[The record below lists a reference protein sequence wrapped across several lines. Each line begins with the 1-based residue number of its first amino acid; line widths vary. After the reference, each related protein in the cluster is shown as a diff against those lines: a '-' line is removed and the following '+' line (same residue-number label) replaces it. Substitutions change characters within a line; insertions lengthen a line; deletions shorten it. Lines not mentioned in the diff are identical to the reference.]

1 MSSSVQLGKVKWV
14 TQVGHSAVVR
24 IAAQSA
30 GLPQLAG
37 RCLLQWA
44 QRQQHSLPHTHMGTG
59 PEFGPSYKAVTHDFL
74 NTLQGDDNAFL
85 WAVTGCSHKLE
96 QMEDQLLGQHIIS
109 FMPGG
114 PTTVSCC
121 LLVVLVHT
129 TSQWLTSIKHLLVLS
144 FVYPEEEWVKD
155 YSLNFF
161 CKLYK
166 ILEQKSSFYL

>member
-1 MSSSVQLGKVKWV
+1 MLHRSSDVSKISLFTFNKGLKTQLACMSSSVQLGKVKWV
-14 TQVGHSAVVR
+14 TQVGHSAVAR

-37 RCLLQWA
+37 QYLLQCA
-44 QRQQHSLPHTHMGTG
+44 QRQRSLSHTHMGTG

-74 NTLQGDDNAFL
+74 NTCREMIMPFSERLLA
-85 WAVTGCSHKLE
+85 AITELE
-96 QMEDQLLGQHIIS
+96 QMEDQLLGQHIFS

-129 TSQWLTSIKHLLVLS
+129 TSQ
-144 FVYPEEEWVKD
+144 
-155 YSLNFF
+155 
-161 CKLYK
+161 
-166 ILEQKSSFYL
+166 